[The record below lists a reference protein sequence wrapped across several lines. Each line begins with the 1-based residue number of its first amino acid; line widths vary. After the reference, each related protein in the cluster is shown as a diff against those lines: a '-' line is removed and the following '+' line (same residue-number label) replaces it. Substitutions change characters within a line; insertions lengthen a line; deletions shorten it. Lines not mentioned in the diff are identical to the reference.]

1 MDTVPISASD
11 KARLGRDFDA
21 YMKKQGKKPPSKPD
35 EALKYEIAKEI
46 FITEEARKQ
55 MRKNPTLKDL
65 LSKGSLMPPVS
76 QPPKPVLGPGINPFE
91 AAASRAPA
99 SAYPEPARAKPQ
111 TALDVFK
118 ASGAQPTAPV
128 QKPPM
133 FATQGA
139 SAAFPAAAAPAPQIA
154 EPPRSLEDMVR
165 AGGTPG
171 WLQNRFQSTPIPQ
184 DPRQPPTTELPV
196 IGAQPPK
203 LPPPPQSGSA
213 SASASMRMG
222 GGNVSPVMDA
232 NYLKTMAE
240 MLKSIDEPTRMAAQM
255 QLEAMQRSQDEYN
268 KTVGKEESQLD
279 FYRKAMENLKRPDR
293 KDSTLSD
300 EDKNSM
306 LMRFGLNM
314 LKNNRSSFG
323 EAFGTAGTEA
333 INFGDRAQE
342 RRHNDA
348 MEVYR
353 DAMSRLNTELDLSN
367 KDKAAL
373 RERAAT
379 SLAQA
384 EKIAAAQG
392 AVVTSGIPGAQARM
406 GVLNTAFKEA
416 MDTARNREDNNAVRA
431 AASMRASTGS
441 SVPDDGLTAE
451 GYARLSETAKRRAE
465 YLMTQVPS
473 KDDPN
478 YNAHMQEIQKAKD
491 DSAAYWKAS
500 KRATGGM

>member
-1 MDTVPISASD
+1 
-11 KARLGRDFDA
+11 
-21 YMKKQGKKPPSKPD
+21 
-35 EALKYEIAKEI
+35 
-46 FITEEARKQ
+46 
-55 MRKNPTLKDL
+55 
-65 LSKGSLMPPVS
+65 
-76 QPPKPVLGPGINPFE
+76 
-91 AAASRAPA
+91 
-99 SAYPEPARAKPQ
+99 
-111 TALDVFK
+111 
-118 ASGAQPTAPV
+118 
-128 QKPPM
+128 
-133 FATQGA
+133 
-139 SAAFPAAAAPAPQIA
+139 
-154 EPPRSLEDMVR
+154 
-165 AGGTPG
+165 
-171 WLQNRFQSTPIPQ
+171 
-184 DPRQPPTTELPV
+184 
-196 IGAQPPK
+196 
-203 LPPPPQSGSA
+203 
-213 SASASMRMG
+213 MRMG

-240 MLKSIDEPTRMAAQM
+240 LLKSVDEPTRRAAQM

-314 LKNNRSSFG
+314 LKNNRAGFG

-406 GVLNTAFKEA
+406 GVINNAFKEA
-416 MDTARNREDNNAVRA
+416 NEQARARERNNAELR
-431 AASMRASTGS
+431 AASMRASTGEAAPTKRQTAAEIRAASKEAS
-441 SVPDDGLTAE
+441 S
-451 GYARLSETAKRRAE
+451 RAE
-465 YLMTQVPS
+465 ELMKDIPK

-478 YNAHMQEIQKAKD
+478 YNARMAEITHYQNQSKHLWN
-491 DSAAYWKAS
+491 AYT
-500 KRATGGM
+500 RALGEQ